1 MILIVADTGPI
12 NYLIQIG
19 QIALLSRLAWKVVL
33 PRSVMAELSHPAA
46 PEVVRAWAAAPP
58 AWVEIGAATQLIDE
72 QDISDTDRE
81 AITLAIELGASV
93 LLMDDQQ
100 ARRFAARLG
109 VVTIGTV
116 GMLEVAAARELVVLP
131 DALARLRETSCF
143 LTEEIIENAVQRDAA
158 RRRQ

>member
-19 QIALLSRLAWKVVL
+19 QIALLSLLARRVVL

-100 ARRFAARLG
+100 VRRVSAWLPSGRLG
-109 VVTIGTV
+109 CWKWPPRASWWICRMRWPNCAKRPV
-116 GMLEVAAARELVVLP
+116 
-131 DALARLRETSCF
+131 F
-143 LTEEIIENAVQRDAA
+143 
-158 RRRQ
+158 